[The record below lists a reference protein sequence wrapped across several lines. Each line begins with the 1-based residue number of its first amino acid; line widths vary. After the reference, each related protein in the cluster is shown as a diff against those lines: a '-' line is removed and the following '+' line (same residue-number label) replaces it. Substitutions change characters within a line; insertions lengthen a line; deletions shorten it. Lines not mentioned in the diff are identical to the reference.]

1 MKINAQSL
9 RDAKRLFSRLKHLRC
24 TLPVLNH
31 LLLTAGKDGIHLA
44 ATDLNHWIETRLTDQ
59 PSTPVSFLIPPS
71 AMEAA
76 CRADKGTDVTIALEE
91 NANRRELLLTLQ
103 TGGIISTSRHPTLDP
118 AEMPQRPT
126 CKGTTTDLPIATLQG
141 LADIAGCASTDPTR
155 YILNGVYFTPE
166 EGGRL
171 VATDGRRLACTLA
184 TVPEQA
190 FILPSTACHILAHA
204 DFLKSPSRLT
214 WIHDKDPEK
223 CRVALQ
229 CGNHL
234 LISQPIAG
242 HYPNYQ
248 QVIPR
253 HTDHRIVIPPSHLA
267 GVIRWLRALGK
278 TQCSVR
284 LDAEGDTLCLL
295 HQEAGAETTSLE
307 VPAEIDGNPPLI
319 AFNPRFLA
327 DALEQGN
334 TLCLSDEMNPG
345 LFRHPTG
352 RFSVLMPMRVT
363 MDAPRKSHAPQTAIT
378 TQAAA

>member
-1 MKINAQSL
+1 
-9 RDAKRLFSRLKHLRC
+9 
-24 TLPVLNH
+24 
-31 LLLTAGKDGIHLA
+31 
-44 ATDLNHWIETRLTDQ
+44 
-59 PSTPVSFLIPPS
+59 
-71 AMEAA
+71 MEAA

-91 NANRRELLLTLQ
+91 NANRRALLLTLQ

-118 AEMPQRPT
+118 AEMPQRPN
-126 CKGTTTDLPIATLQG
+126 CKGTNTDLPTATLQG

-155 YILNGVYFTPE
+155 FILNGVYFTPE

-171 VATDGRRLACTLA
+171 VATDGRRLACAPA
-184 TVPEQA
+184 TVPSQA
-190 FILPSTACHILAHA
+190 FILPSSACHILAHA

-214 WIHDKDPEK
+214 WIPDKDPEK

-234 LISQPIAG
+234 LISQLIAG

-253 HTDHRIVIPPSHLA
+253 QADRRIVIPPTHLT

-284 LDAEGDTLCLL
+284 LHADADTLCLL
-295 HQEAGAETTSLE
+295 HQEAGGETTSLE
-307 VPAEIDGNPPLI
+307 VPAEIEGTPPLI
-319 AFNPRFLA
+319 AFKPRFLA
-327 DALEQGN
+327 DALELGN
-334 TLCLSDEMNPG
+334 TLCLSEEMNPG

-363 MDAPRKSHAPQTAIT
+363 TPAGTNEETKRSPRHHI
-378 TQAAA
+378 QAAA